1 VFAIDSSADA
11 RFTVN
16 RHFYFCDSVDVT
28 VHSNYVNA
36 TWQKWDFGDGF
47 TSTAST
53 VSHTYRGATFDTIT
67 HILYDSIKICKPY
80 DTARV
85 IISLSPLQ
93 TSVSVPDTIGCVP
106 FTATLSGASPLLTT
120 QYYWYYPDG
129 DTSIGSPVSHT
140 FAPVGSYTVLCVSI
154 DSNACVNVDSNYAT
168 IVVIDDSVHA
178 NFDIQI
184 LNDCDS
190 NLSVNLINTS
200 VNGVQYYWSLGN
212 GNTATSTNAS
222 QQYFVP
228 GTYTIK
234 LLAIDTTRCH
244 PRDSITKTV
253 TLKPNVSIHFTLTDI
268 CLGQTAA
275 FVNQSDPLSQFQWQ
289 FGDGNSSTQYSPT
302 HTYNPDGTYTVQ
314 LSIIDTTTCDIYD
327 TLRQNIIVYAQPIAA
342 FTTVKDTYMF
352 ETPVVFT
359 NTSQHYNSSFWT
371 FGDGDTSEENS
382 PTHSYDHTIDWQVVC
397 LEVYN
402 QGAPC
407 RDTVCDSLFI
417 NFIDLI
423 GVPNAFSP
431 NADGTNDIVF
441 VEGKGI
447 IAMEFRIFNRW
458 GQQVYY
464 GTDPKKGWDG
474 TFKGEAQPMEVY
486 TYTVDAALINHD
498 NVKLKGNITLLR

>member
-1 VFAIDSSADA
+1 M
-11 RFTVN
+11 
-16 RHFYFCDSVDVT
+16 
-28 VHSNYVNA
+28 
-36 TWQKWDFGDGF
+36 
-47 TSTAST
+47 
-53 VSHTYRGATFDTIT
+53 
-67 HILYDSIKICKPY
+67 
-80 DTARV
+80 
-85 IISLSPLQ
+85 
-93 TSVSVPDTIGCVP
+93 
-106 FTATLSGASPLLTT
+106 LTT

-129 DTSIGSPVSHT
+129 DTSIGSSVSHT

-200 VNGVQYYWSLGN
+200 VNGVQYFWNFGN

-244 PRDSITKTV
+244 PRDSISKTV
-253 TLKPNVSIHFTLTDI
+253 TLKPNVSIHFTLADI

-275 FVNQSDPLSQFQWQ
+275 FVNQSDPVAQFQWQ
-289 FGDGNSSTQYSPT
+289 FGDGNLSTQYSPT

-327 TLRQNIIVYAQPIAA
+327 TLRQNIIVYAQAIAA

-407 RDTVCDSLFI
+407 RDTVCDSLFV

-486 TYTVDAALINHD
+486 TYTVDATLINHD